1 MSGWSDPDRWRAMV
15 SGSDCPICRKASGWD
30 PVATLEVSDVMTNAR
45 GPMRGYCWVP
55 LARHAVELH
64 ELSPD
69 EGAAYMRDLQ
79 RVSGAVQE
87 LTGAVKINCEIHG
100 NTVPHLHAHIFP
112 RHPGDRFEG
121 RPIDPREVTE
131 SVYAPGELER
141 FRADLRARLAGT
153 VVPEGHAAKT
163 PRH

>member
-1 MSGWSDPDRWRAMV
+1 MSGWNDPDRWREMV
-15 SGSDCPICRKASGWD
+15 SGADCPICRKASGWD
-30 PVATLEVSDVMTNAR
+30 PIATLEISDVMTNDR

-79 RVSGAVQE
+79 RVSRAVQTV
-87 LTGAVKINCEIHG
+87 TGAVKLNCEIHG

-112 RHPGDRFEG
+112 RYPGDRFEG
-121 RPIDPREVTE
+121 RPIDPREGTD
-131 SVYAPGELER
+131 SPYGPGELDR
-141 FRADLRARLAGT
+141 FRRDLRAALTEQPHATGR
-153 VVPEGHAAKT
+153 VPKT